1 MKVMEEKVQLNLP
14 PRKVNSSGEVP
25 TAGARVGAGRLLG
38 VFRGKFR
45 FFASFCAKVE
55 KPPPPGI
62 EPTTSPSF
70 A

>member
-1 MKVMEEKVQLNLP
+1 MSSNLP
-14 PRKVNSSGEVP
+14 PRKANFAEKVP

-38 VFRGKFR
+38 AFRGKFR
-45 FFASFCAKVE
+45 FFATFLAKVQ

-62 EPTTSPSF
+62 EPTTSPTF

>member
-1 MKVMEEKVQLNLP
+1 MVGKSVVESPPLTGNFPEKV
-14 PRKVNSSGEVP
+14 PRE
-25 TAGARVGAGRLLG
+25 GARVGAGG
-38 VFRGKFR
+38 DFPVFRGKFR
-45 FFASFCAKVE
+45 FFASFSANCE